1 MTKIKVRKDHDEWD
15 EREVDSDRL
24 DRNPDEASEN
34 PSDGGGDM
42 PDVSEMDG
50 DGTESDGEG
59 PEGDADGDGPSQD
72 DLPPV
77 RWHCN
82 GWAWP
87 HYGPESRVA
96 EQYANQR
103 AIARLIN
110 TNPRLQHEG
119 RLPEFAKLDEIQA
132 AAQDFKACVEAREVT
147 VPELREELAAKDK
160 ALGIANEMAR
170 LANNSAS
177 RKDRLLEKLVG
188 VLDAMAE
195 EADADYLAGWVDKIM
210 AEINPEG

>member
-1 MTKIKVRKDHDEWD
+1 MTKIKVRKDHDDWD

-24 DRNPDEASEN
+24 DRNPDEASES
-34 PSDGGGDM
+34 PSDDGGDM

-50 DGTESDGEG
+50 DSTEHDGEDSS
-59 PEGDADGDGPSQD
+59 GDADGDGSSQD

-77 RWHCN
+77 RWRDTEN
-82 GWAWP
+82 WP
-87 HYGPESRVA
+87 HYGGEDSRLSDRFAGPKAVA
-96 EQYANQR
+96 ALLNYYPIRPNGYKVF
-103 AIARLIN
+103 
-110 TNPRLQHEG
+110 TTH
-119 RLPEFAKLDEIQA
+119 DEAEA
-132 AAQDFKACVEAREVT
+132 AAEDFKACVVAREVT
-147 VPELREELAAKDK
+147 VPELREELEVKDK

-170 LANNSAS
+170 LANDSAA

-210 AEINPEG
+210 AEINPQG